1 MFLAEKEMSLFKP
14 ILSVDDRCLTT
25 KSPLF
30 PYGFHLFAVKKSSL
44 YQLYDEPIGEDSFCV
59 L

>member
-1 MFLAEKEMSLFKP
+1 MSLFKP
-14 ILSVDDRCLTT
+14 ILSVDYRCLTT

-30 PYGFHLFAVKKSSL
+30 PYGFHLFAVAVAVKKSSL
-44 YQLYDEPIGEDSFCV
+44 YQLDDEPIGEDSFCV

>member
-25 KSPLF
+25 NSPLF
-30 PYGFHLFAVKKSSL
+30 PYGFNLFAVKKNPPCISSMM
-44 YQLYDEPIGEDSFCV
+44 SR
-59 L
+59 